1 MVEKPRKAFPIST
14 CPAYIKKGAYEFQ
27 YGFGLI
33 SRGRGIYHGFY
44 GSSVQRYGLTD
55 RITASGSVAFWP
67 GGARLGGGA
76 QHAWREKTMVNA
88 TAAASASG
96 LCLQVKANLSPAT
109 RPETFNWDAQLTFQN
124 HAWRQIGQGP
134 EDAPNFQAA
143 IHGFLALNLTE
154 KDTLSTSL
162 MVQKKW
168 DTSLVTAFS
177 TQWTRTLNE
186 KWTLSARAAARSAKL
201 DLSLLVSRTF
211 GTKRVTTANSAIGE
225 NGLTLDVN
233 FSKFSQSESGLS
245 QTYSGS
251 IDQTGPVRL
260 DAKFEK
266 PSRTVNHQ
274 LRFSYSTSATS
285 GYYTRRGVLGRA
297 NGTFFAA
304 PKLGQ
309 QYAVVTTGEASDIPV

>member
-1 MVEKPRKAFPIST
+1 M
-14 CPAYIKKGAYEFQ
+14 
-27 YGFGLI
+27 
-33 SRGRGIYHGFY
+33 
-44 GSSVQRYGLTD
+44 
-55 RITASGSVAFWP
+55 
-67 GGARLGGGA
+67 
-76 QHAWREKTMVNA
+76 
-88 TAAASASG
+88 
-96 LCLQVKANLSPAT
+96 
-109 RPETFNWDAQLTFQN
+109 
-124 HAWRQIGQGP
+124 
-134 EDAPNFQAA
+134 
-143 IHGFLALNLTE
+143 
-154 KDTLSTSL
+154 
-162 MVQKKW
+162 
-168 DTSLVTAFS
+168 
-177 TQWTRTLNE
+177 
-186 KWTLSARAAARSAKL
+186 
-201 DLSLLVSRTF
+201 VSRTF

-309 QYAVVTTGEASDIPV
+309 QYAVVTTGEASDIPVYLQSQEVTKTDRNGNAIVPSLRRGQANKISISPEEIPFEYDITNTMVTVYPYPFGASFINLSTRLRRSAIVQLRDASGRALPAGSEVTFEGAEYPSYVIDFGEVFFEDLPASTTLNVTMGEETCETAIEFPPSDDLQPTLGPFTCR